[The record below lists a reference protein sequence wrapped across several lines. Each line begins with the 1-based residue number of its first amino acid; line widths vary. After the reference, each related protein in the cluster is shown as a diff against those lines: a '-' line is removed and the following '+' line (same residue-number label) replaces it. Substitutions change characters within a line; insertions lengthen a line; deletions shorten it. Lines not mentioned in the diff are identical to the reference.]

1 MRAKL
6 GDQPAL
12 GRSTTAVGRAAEDLA
27 ATWLL
32 DRGLTIVGRNVRV
45 GALEIDLVARDGDA
59 VVVVEVRARGRGA
72 WQGPLHSLSARKRE
86 LLRRAGEALWQR
98 DYAADQAIR
107 TLRFD
112 VVGVDLSTEPPT
124 VEHVRAAL

>member
-1 MRAKL
+1 M
-6 GDQPAL
+6 
-12 GRSTTAVGRAAEDLA
+12 GRSTTAVGRAAEDLV

-32 DRGLTIVGRNVRV
+32 DRGLTVVGRNVRV

-59 VVVVEVRARGRGA
+59 VVIVEVRARGRGA
-72 WQGPLHSLSARKRE
+72 WHGPLHSVSPRKRE

-98 DYAADQAIR
+98 DYASDRTVR

-112 VVGVDLSTEPPT
+112 LVGVDLSTKPPT
-124 VEHVRAAL
+124 VEHIRAGL